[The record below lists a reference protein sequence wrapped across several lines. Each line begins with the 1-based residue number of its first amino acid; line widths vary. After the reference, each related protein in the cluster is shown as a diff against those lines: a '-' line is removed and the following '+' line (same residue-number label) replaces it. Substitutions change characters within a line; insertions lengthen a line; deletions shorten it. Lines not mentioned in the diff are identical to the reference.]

1 MANIHPLAT
10 VHPNAKL
17 GKNVE
22 VGPYAYI
29 EEHVEIGDGSKIL
42 PHATIFNY
50 VKMGKNCCVFPGAV
64 VGAVPQDL
72 KFDGEVTYVE
82 IGDNVNIRECAT
94 INRGTKASGR
104 GVTKIGNNVLLMS
117 YTHVAHDCTVGN
129 NCILVSYVGIAGETD
144 VDDWATLGGST
155 VAHQFSRIGK
165 HAFVGGGSKINKD
178 VPPYVLCGRDP
189 LSYAGVNIVGLRRRG
204 FTSEQIYAIKDMYDI
219 IYNSGM
225 NVSDAL
231 AKIASGFPQSEER
244 DTILEFIR
252 GSKRGIIRGADSNV
266 KGSIEEG
273 GQTFFYGIFPSRFL
287 FCRDGRGYEGIDQ
300 QTGRRQFY
308 GTVSVCRIYRGLR
321 ELSEAVIQ
329 EQMLF
334 LCSRRGAGPHFSC
347 CA

>member
-1 MANIHPLAT
+1 M
-10 VHPNAKL
+10 
-17 GKNVE
+17 
-22 VGPYAYI
+22 
-29 EEHVEIGDGSKIL
+29 EIGDGSRIL

-72 KFDGEVTYVE
+72 KFDGEITYVE

-104 GVTKIGNNVLLMS
+104 SVTKIGNNVLIMS
-117 YTHVAHDCTVGN
+117 YAHVAHDCTVGN

-144 VDDWATLGGST
+144 VEDWATIGGST

-231 AKIASGFPQSEER
+231 AKIESGFPQSEER
-244 DTILEFIR
+244 DTILAFIKA
-252 GSKRGIIRGADSNV
+252 SKRGIIRGADSNV
-266 KGSIEEG
+266 KGSVE
-273 GQTFFYGIFPSRFL
+273 
-287 FCRDGRGYEGIDQ
+287 
-300 QTGRRQFY
+300 
-308 GTVSVCRIYRGLR
+308 
-321 ELSEAVIQ
+321 
-329 EQMLF
+329 
-334 LCSRRGAGPHFSC
+334 
-347 CA
+347 